1 MDIKL
6 IEEGYY
12 HISNFREIIILILPI
27 NLREDD
33 KKTSSANPGKK
44 REFTLIENL
53 EQIEFEH

>member
-6 IEEGYY
+6 IQEGYY
-12 HISNFREIIILILPI
+12 HISYLREIIILILPI

-44 REFTLIENL
+44 R
-53 EQIEFEH
+53 